1 MKKFILSI
9 VVVAAV
15 VGIFFAFY
23 EQPTMTDAEATQ
35 IVQHQYV
42 KNPTFAIAVRDNG
55 NYYIVSSI
63 KDGQYNDPRLLV
75 LKQVADLWQEQTQSI
90 QLQCSSIECPS
101 DATKVKLG
109 GASYIYFVTES
120 SGSAAGTVTFNLIS
134 PSEMH
139 LYSMSVSGGNGNI
152 NQPGTVAD
160 DVKNNSDIYNYLT
173 QQIAKSPKIAHTSQ
187 QDLNVN
193 DPANAVQKWQL
204 DNENIRTGMM
214 NYAAPVKFTYYDENL
229 LNQWGGTSIS
239 GSAENGQYKITS
251 IFKGVTI
258 GFDKTTSKY
267 FVVWVPADMYEWPT
281 DTTFV
286 DQNTLHI
293 NSANSGPSVTVH
305 LDNDTITSP

>member
-1 MKKFILSI
+1 MKKYIISILA
-9 VVVAAV
+9 VVVV
-15 VGIFFAFY
+15 IGIFFAFY

-42 KNPTFAIAVRDNG
+42 KNPTFATAVREGG

-63 KDGQYNDPRLLV
+63 KDGQYNEPRLLV
-75 LKQVADLWQEQTQSI
+75 LKQVADLWQEQPQSM

-101 DATKVKLG
+101 GATKVKLG
-109 GASYIYFVTES
+109 GIYYVYFVTES
-120 SGSAAGTVTFNLIS
+120 SGSAAGTVVFNLIS
-134 PSEMH
+134 PLDMH

-152 NQPGTVAD
+152 NQPGTVSD
-160 DVKNNSDIYNYLT
+160 DVKNNQDVYNYLT
-173 QQIAKSPKIAHTSQ
+173 QQIAKSPKIAHASQ
-187 QDLNVN
+187 QNLDVN

-204 DNENIRTGMM
+204 DNENIRTGMV

-239 GSAENGQYKITS
+239 GSAENSQYKITS

-258 GFDKTTSKY
+258 GFNKTTNKY

-281 DTTFV
+281 DTTFI

-293 NSANSGPSVTVH
+293 NSANSGPAITVH
-305 LDNDTITSP
+305 LDSDTITSP